1 MTRESLAIDF
11 DLPTRQR
18 ILTAALE
25 LFGEYGFAATPIRAI
40 ASAVGITDAAVL
52 HHFQNKRAILNE
64 LWTQSGAR
72 VVNRALVEPIRTPAD
87 VEATVLRVLDS
98 SADNYLYSR
107 LLTHQSL
114 NGDEQAASARTAARE
129 RWRSVL
135 RQQFGCFAPEDADR
149 LADALATSLV
159 GFMWTSQAVLGPKY
173 EEMVRDPAF
182 RQRAVE
188 IVQRSC
194 PVERFKLA
202 ENPGAAA
209 P

>member
-98 SADNYLYSR
+98 SA
-107 LLTHQSL
+107 
-114 NGDEQAASARTAARE
+114 
-129 RWRSVL
+129 
-135 RQQFGCFAPEDADR
+135 
-149 LADALATSLV
+149 LALDLESH
-159 GFMWTSQAVLGPKY
+159 F
-173 EEMVRDPAF
+173 E
-182 RQRAVE
+182 
-188 IVQRSC
+188 
-194 PVERFKLA
+194 
-202 ENPGAAA
+202 
-209 P
+209 

>member
-1 MTRESLAIDF
+1 MTRESLSSGF
-11 DLPTRQR
+11 DSPTRQR

-64 LWTQSGAR
+64 LWSQSGAR
-72 VVNRALVEPIRTPAD
+72 VVDRSQAPPIRTRED
-87 VEATVLRVLDS
+87 IETTVLRVLDS
-98 SADNYLYSR
+98 SADNYRYSR
-107 LLTHQSL
+107 LLTHQAL
-114 NGDEQAASARTAARE
+114 NGDEQAAAARSAARE

-135 RQQFGCFAPEDADR
+135 RQQFSCFVPADADR
-149 LADALATSLV
+149 LADAFATTLS
-159 GFMWTSQAVLGPKY
+159 GYMWTAQAVHGPKY
-173 EEMVRDPAF
+173 EEMVRDPEF
-182 RQRAVE
+182 RQHAVI

-194 PVERFKLA
+194 PVERFTPA
-202 ENPGAAA
+202 EEPEPPA